1 MTTTI
6 DFPDLD
12 AAIDAEA
19 WQWLQEAAPVYAD
32 AVTAEVKRGPALAL
46 RLEQAARHL
55 RRQRQEAG
63 Q

>member
-1 MTTTI
+1 MTTMI

-19 WQWLQEAAPVYAD
+19 WQWLQEAA
-32 AVTAEVKRGPALAL
+32 
-46 RLEQAARHL
+46 RHL

>member
-1 MTTTI
+1 MSKTI

-32 AVTAEVKRGPALAL
+32 AVTAEVD
-46 RLEQAARHL
+46 AAMSRATSGAIHAPDAAAP
-55 RRQRQEAG
+55 RWRCG
-63 Q
+63 